1 MIYKKSLKIFFTD
14 FWSKSF
20 DPENNFFTNIL
31 KQRFNIEIDPEKP
44 DILIFSLYGQNF
56 LKYNSLKVLFIGENI
71 RPNFAYTDFS
81 ISFDYNTYNG
91 RNLRLPLYVLYGEKE
106 MLIKDENWT
115 EKIISQK
122 RKFANFLVSNPNA
135 KERIEFFKKLSQYK
149 RVDSGGKVL
158 NNIGYRVKNRF
169 EFNRQYKFTIAFE
182 NSSYPGYTTEKLIQP
197 IKSGSIPI
205 YWGNPLVHLEFN
217 PRSFIN
223 VMNFKNFDEAIE
235 YVKEVDNN
243 PALYKKILQEPFFYG
258 NKPNFYY
265 EEQRLLDFFDMILYK
280 LEMGYKPV
288 AQRNI
293 RKLYPVFN
301 FRRKF
306 CYYVCK
312 KNLWN
317 L

>member
-1 MIYKKSLKIFFTD
+1 MKRKKIKIFFTD

-44 DILIFSLYGQNF
+44 DILVFSLYGKNF
-56 LKYNSLKVLFIGENI
+56 LKYNSLRVLFIGENI
-71 RPNFAYTDFS
+71 RPNFLYADFS

-91 RNLRLPLYVLYGEKE
+91 RNIRLPLYVLYGEKE
-106 MLIKDENWT
+106 MLIKDEHWADR
-115 EKIISQK
+115 IINQN

-135 KERIEFFKKLSQYK
+135 KERIIFFKKLSKYK
-149 RVDSGGKVL
+149 HVDSGGKVL
-158 NNIGYRVKNRF
+158 NNIGFRVKDRF

-197 IKSGSIPI
+197 VKSGSIPI

-223 VMNFKNFDEAIE
+223 VMNFKNFDHAIE
-235 YVKEVDNN
+235 YIKEVDSN
-243 PALYKKILQEPFFYG
+243 PSLYKKILQEPFFYG
-258 NKPNFYY
+258 NTPNIYY
-265 EEQRLLDFFDMILYK
+265 EQQRLLDFFDMIVYNI
-280 LEMGYKPV
+280 ERGYKPV
-288 AQRNI
+288 AQRNVK
-293 RKLYPVFN
+293 KLYPILN
-301 FRRKF
+301 LRRKF
-306 CYYVCK
+306 YYYVLK

-317 L
+317 I